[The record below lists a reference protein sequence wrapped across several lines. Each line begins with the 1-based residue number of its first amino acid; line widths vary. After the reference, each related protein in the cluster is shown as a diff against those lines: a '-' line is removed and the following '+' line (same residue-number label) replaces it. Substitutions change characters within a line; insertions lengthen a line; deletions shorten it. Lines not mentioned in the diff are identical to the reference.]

1 VSVYLRVS
9 APGKDWQKRK
19 RLFREYLVGWGFVA
33 IPMALFLV
41 LSIGIFFY
49 ALYISTYRWGIMGPR
64 GFLGLQNYRMALHD
78 PIFLKAIRN
87 SILYAALVVPLQT
100 ALGLF
105 LALLVNAK
113 IRGAQFFRATFYFPS
128 IASSAAITTL
138 FIFLMAPD
146 GLFNKVLSN
155 FGINIGNLFNQG
167 AWLSD
172 SRTALYSIIGLNA
185 WTTSGTVMLFYLAN
199 LQSIDNSYN
208 EAAIVDGASKRQVF
222 WYITLPLL
230 KPAHFFVITSGMIGA
245 LQLYDQAILAGG
257 ADGSPDYSLMTIV
270 LYIYNACFRQFEFG
284 YASAIGVILFVIIFS
299 LTLGQRF
306 LFGSGA
312 WSSDD

>member
-1 VSVYLRVS
+1 MSKNKFGIFS
-9 APGKDWQKRK
+9 
-19 RLFREYLVGWGFVA
+19 
-33 IPMALFLV
+33 I
-41 LSIGIFFY
+41 LSLIGIFFY
-49 ALYISTYRWGIMGPR
+49 AVYISTFDWGIMGPNKSV
-64 GFLGLQNYRMALHD
+64 GLDNYREAFSD

-87 SILYAALVVPLQT
+87 SVKYALIVVPIQS

-105 LALLVNAK
+105 LALLVNSK
-113 IRGAQFFRATFYFPS
+113 IKGSKFFRSAFYFPS

-146 GLFNKVLSN
+146 GVFNGVLRF
-155 FGINIGNLFNQG
+155 FGVDTANLFNQG

-185 WTTSGTVMLFYLAN
+185 WTTSGTMMLFYLAN
-199 LQSIDNSYN
+199 LQTVDSQYA
-208 EAAIVDGASKRQVF
+208 EAAVMDGATRRQVF
-222 WYITLPLL
+222 WYITMPLL
-230 KPAHFFVITSGMIGA
+230 KPAHLFVVATGMIGA

-257 ADGSPDYSLMTIV
+257 ADGSPDYSLMTVV
-270 LYIYNACFRQFEFG
+270 LYIYNACFRKFEFG

-299 LTLGQRF
+299 LTLLQKS

-312 WSSDD
+312 WKADN

>member
-1 VSVYLRVS
+1 MQLTRSKNLRS
-9 APGKDWQKRK
+9 PRK
-19 RLFREYLVGWGFVA
+19 LKEYLVGYSFVS
-33 IPMALFLV
+33 IPMALFLF
-41 LSIGIFFY
+41 LSVGIFFY
-49 ALYISTYRWGIMGPR
+49 AVYISTFDWGIMGPNKSV
-64 GFLGLQNYRMALHD
+64 GLDNYREAFSD

-87 SILYAALVVPLQT
+87 SVKYALIVVPIQS

-105 LALLVNAK
+105 LALLVNSK
-113 IRGAQFFRATFYFPS
+113 IKGSKFFRSAFYFPS

-146 GLFNKVLSN
+146 GVFNGVLRF
-155 FGINIGNLFNQG
+155 FGVDTANLFNQG

-185 WTTSGTVMLFYLAN
+185 WTTSGTMMLFYLAN
-199 LQSIDNSYN
+199 LQTVDSQYA
-208 EAAIVDGASKRQVF
+208 EAAVMDGATRRQVF
-222 WYITLPLL
+222 WYITMPLL
-230 KPAHFFVITSGMIGA
+230 KPAHLFVVATGMIGA

-257 ADGSPDYSLMTIV
+257 ADGSPDYSLMTVV

-299 LTLGQRF
+299 LTLLQKS

-312 WSSDD
+312 WKADN

>member
-1 VSVYLRVS
+1 MQLTSSNNLRS
-9 APGKDWQKRK
+9 PRK
-19 RLFREYLVGWGFVA
+19 LKEYLVGYSFVS
-33 IPMALFLV
+33 IPMALFLF
-41 LSIGIFFY
+41 LSVGIFFY
-49 ALYISTYRWGIMGPR
+49 AVYISTYDWGIMGPNKSV
-64 GFLGLQNYRMALHD
+64 GLDNYREAFSD

-87 SILYAALVVPLQT
+87 SVKYALIVVPIQS
-100 ALGLF
+100 AMGLF
-105 LALLVNAK
+105 LALLVNSK
-113 IRGAQFFRATFYFPS
+113 IKGSKFFRSAFYFPS

-146 GLFNKVLSN
+146 GVFNGVLRF
-155 FGINIGNLFNQG
+155 FGVDTANLFNQG

-185 WTTSGTVMLFYLAN
+185 WTTSGTMMLFYLAN
-199 LQSIDNSYN
+199 LQTVDSQYA
-208 EAAIVDGASKRQVF
+208 EAAVMDGATRRQVF
-222 WYITLPLL
+222 WYITMPLL
-230 KPAHFFVITSGMIGA
+230 KPAHLFVVATGMIGA

-257 ADGSPDYSLMTIV
+257 ADGSPDYSLMTVV

-299 LTLGQRF
+299 LTLLQKS

-312 WSSDD
+312 WKADN